1 MATPKKRSGKPSRR
15 GAKQVK
21 VGFKKVVKKAVP
33 DLLSATLPN
42 LTQCPNCGAI
52 WDIEEITT
60 QSCLSCDYDGADQVD
75 LDAEESESD
84 EPEEMS

>member
-21 VGFKKVVKKAVP
+21 VMA
-33 DLLSATLPN
+33 N